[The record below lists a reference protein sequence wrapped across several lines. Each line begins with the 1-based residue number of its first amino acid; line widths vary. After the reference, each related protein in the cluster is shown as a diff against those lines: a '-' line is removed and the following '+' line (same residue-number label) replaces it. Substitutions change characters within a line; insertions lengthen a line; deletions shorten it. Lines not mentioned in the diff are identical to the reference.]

1 MITNLRPV
9 SDDEFADAIGDA
21 LAKEVPTTR
30 TLIARSKQ
38 SLSGSIETLRKQQAA
53 IQKLIADKRAEL
65 HQVTETIAA
74 LESARGKLAESAA

>member
-9 SDDEFADAIGDA
+9 SDDEIADAIGDA
-21 LAKEVPTTR
+21 LAKGVPTTR

-38 SLSGSIETLRKQQAA
+38 SLSGSIETLRNQQAA
-53 IQKLIADKRAEL
+53 LQKLIADKRAEL

>member
-38 SLSGSIETLRKQQAA
+38 SLSGSIETLRNQQAA
-53 IQKLIADKRAEL
+53 LQKLIADKRAEL